1 MQKEWHDCVGLH
13 YNYSSWV
20 LTTVCQYAISS
31 YRCLSYFGFNLFC
44 LASHC
49 YWQTSLQ
56 CPLINP
62 RLQLLHHHSHVQY
75 GIREYWCIQNWCIQR
90 CGQHSRDNKMLT
102 KKEEG
107 EDKCSCDARDCHE
120 SPDWRKT
127 CRSTPSSSLCHMHC
141 HEKYCF
147 IVSIHLEHPRDEIV
161 VRVDIPS
168 CALIEKK
175 KTWYHSNHHTQHY
188 RLLSL

>member
-107 EDKCSCDARDCHE
+107 RTNARVMLGTVMNPLTE
-120 SPDWRKT
+120 EKLAGAPRAAVYVT
-127 CRSTPSSSLCHMHC
+127 CIAM
-141 HEKYCF
+141 KN
-147 IVSIHLEHPRDEIV
+147 I
-161 VRVDIPS
+161 
-168 CALIEKK
+168 
-175 KTWYHSNHHTQHY
+175 
-188 RLLSL
+188 LL